1 MNSQTRSRLIL
12 LVLAAIFFGTF
23 IAAGLLRYSGW
34 MPAGRSNYGEL
45 LDPPWDLNAWPVRLA
60 DGSHYPWRGRADR
73 WRLLVFAPADCA
85 AECVALAASL
95 DKVWRTE
102 GRHADRLH
110 VLWFGPLPEAAP
122 RFRNLLL
129 MQAAPELRARLQ
141 DDATGLPVILVDPFG
156 FAALRYPPGF
166 DAAGLRRDLG
176 RLIK

>member
-1 MNSQTRSRLIL
+1 MNPQTRSRIVL
-12 LVLAAIFFGTF
+12 LTLAVLFFGTF

-34 MPAGRSNYGEL
+34 LPAGRTNYGEL
-45 LDPPWDLNAWPVRLA
+45 LDPPRDLNPFPVSLA
-60 DGSHYPWRGRADR
+60 DGTNYPWRGRTDL
-73 WRLLVFAPADCA
+73 WRVLVFAPADCA
-85 AECVALAASL
+85 ADCIALVAQL

-129 MQAAPELRARLQ
+129 MQDAPDLRAYLQ
-141 DDATGLPVILVDPFG
+141 ADEAGLPVTLVDPFG